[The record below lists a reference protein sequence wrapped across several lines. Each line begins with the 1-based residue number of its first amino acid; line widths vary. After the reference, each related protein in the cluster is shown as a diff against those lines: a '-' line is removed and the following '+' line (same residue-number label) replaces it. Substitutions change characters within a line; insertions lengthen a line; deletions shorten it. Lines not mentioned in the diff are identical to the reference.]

1 MEEVT
6 VVRQGEKKILAI
18 EIIRFLQSKEV
29 TYGEAIE
36 ALEDAQSFLR
46 RASLKNKI

>member
-1 MEEVT
+1 MEEVI
-6 VVRQGEKKILAI
+6 VVKQGEKKILAT
-18 EIIRFLQSKEV
+18 EIVKFLKDKEI
-29 TYGEAIE
+29 TYLEAIE